1 MKIEWKSCFKIGA
14 TAILVFLLANGMHGF
29 LEKVASAVA
38 PLVAGTVIA
47 YIVNILM
54 MFYERH
60 YFPHSGKKA
69 VIMTRRPVCM
79 ILAALS
85 LVGIIALVISLILPQ
100 FISCLQLL
108 VSQLPGAFEIAV
120 NKIEKLDFVPEDIV
134 KQLDSINWQERVGEI
149 LEMVTS
155 RFGVMMNTLF
165 GVITGVFSL
174 AVGTL
179 LSIVFAFYLLL
190 SKDRL
195 LGQANALIDSYL
207 SPKTGKKT
215 RYIGKVLNES
225 FRGYIVGQSTEA
237 VILGFLC
244 MLGMKILGL
253 PYESMIGALVAFTS
267 LVPVF
272 GAYVGALVGAFIIV
286 MKDPM
291 GAIVF
296 LIFIIVL
303 QQIEGNF
310 IYPRVVGSSIG
321 LPGLWVLAAVTVG
334 GGIFGIPGMLIGVPL
349 TAAIYRIVRHDVRK
363 KVRALKEENDAQ
375 SSVNEQD
382 KEPDEVVAEVVAD
395 VPENAET
402 NNA

>member
-29 LEKVASAVA
+29 LEKAASAVA

-237 VILGFLC
+237 VILGLLC

-375 SSVNEQD
+375 GSVNEQD